1 MRLSAEQARARFAD
15 CPVAVLGT
23 VDEAGAAH
31 LVPVTYV
38 VSSDR
43 PSSDRPSGNRLHGDR
58 VYIAVDDKPKR
69 SQDLKRLRNIATNPR
84 VSLLA
89 QHYQDEWSGLW
100 WARADGTA
108 RVIEPGDMPFGVL
121 GGLVGRY
128 SWYREHPPSGPV
140 IEVTV
145 ERWSGWAFAES
156 PPSLTPAEE
165 EHEED

>member
-23 VDEAGAAH
+23 ADEAGTAH

-38 VSSDR
+38 VS
-43 PSSDRPSGNRLHGDR
+43 GDR
-58 VYIAVDDKPKR
+58 VYIAIDEKPKR
-69 SQDLKRLRNIATNPR
+69 TQDLKRLRNIAANPR
-84 VSLLA
+84 VCLLA

-108 RVIEPGDMPFGVL
+108 RVIEPGDLPFGAL

-128 SWYREHPPSGPV
+128 SWYRAHPPNGPV

-145 ERWSGWAFAES
+145 QKWSGWAFAEA
-156 PPSLTPAEE
+156 PPSLSPAVDRYDGEQE
-165 EHEED
+165 N

>member
-38 VSSDR
+38 VS
-43 PSSDRPSGNRLHGDR
+43 GDR
-58 VYIAVDDKPKR
+58 VFITIDDKPKR
-69 SQDLKRLRNIATNPR
+69 TQDLKRLRNIAANPR
-84 VSLLA
+84 VCLLA

-108 RVIEPGDMPFGVL
+108 RVIDPDDMPFGVL

-128 SWYREHPPSGPV
+128 SWYRAHPPNGPV

-145 ERWSGWAFAES
+145 AAWSGWAFTES
-156 PPSLTPAEE
+156 PPSLGPAV
-165 EHEED
+165 EED

>member
-1 MRLSAEQARARFAD
+1 MRLSAEQARDRFAD

-23 VDEAGAAH
+23 VDEAGMAH

-38 VSSDR
+38 VS
-43 PSSDRPSGNRLHGDR
+43 GDR
-58 VYIAVDDKPKR
+58 VFITIDDKPKR
-69 SQDLKRLRNIATNPR
+69 TQDLKRLRNIAANPR
-84 VSLLA
+84 VCLLA

-108 RVIEPGDMPFGVL
+108 RVIDPGDMPFGVL

-128 SWYREHPPSGPV
+128 SWYRAHPPNGPV

-145 ERWSGWAFAES
+145 ETWSGWAFAES
-156 PPSLTPAEE
+156 PPSLGPAV
-165 EHEED
+165 EED